1 MKRFEKSHI
10 VRMGAPLVA
19 LTLLAGCATGQ
30 VVPTPE
36 LAAANAAITDAQ
48 RAGATEHATTALQL
62 AQDKLTRARMAAD
75 REDYEAARRLA
86 VEAETDARF
95 ALATAQSIQAQR
107 AADEVRQSIATLRQE
122 LGTTAR

>member
-1 MKRFEKSHI
+1 MNRFHTSHI
-10 VRMGAPLVA
+10 ARAASPLMA
-19 LTLLAGCATGQ
+19 LALLAGCATGP
-30 VVPTPE
+30 VAPTAE
-36 LAAANAAITDAQ
+36 LGAANAAITDAQ

-86 VEAETDARF
+86 VEAETDARL
-95 ALATAQSIQAQR
+95 ALATAQSMQAQR

-122 LGTTAR
+122 LGTPTR